1 MARVFAG
8 PSLHYR
14 WQMVAPLH
22 LYIGNKAYSS
32 WSLRPWLAA
41 RVAGIPFEETIIPLY
56 EEGSPERM
64 RAVSPVGKVPV
75 LHHGDVVVWES
86 LAIVEYLAE
95 QFPDR
100 RLWPEDSSARA
111 VARAVSSEMHAGF
124 SALRTNMGMNVR
136 RRLPGRG
143 RAPGV
148 AEDIARITALW
159 ADCRARF
166 GAAGPFLF
174 GHFTIADA
182 MFAPVVTRFETY
194 VVELPAVA
202 RAYSSAVLALPA
214 MKEWYAAAES
224 EPWVIDRY
232 EIALNGVP
240 I

>member
-1 MARVFAG
+1 M
-8 PSLHYR
+8 S
-14 WQMVAPLH
+14 APASPPLR
-22 LYIGNKAYSS
+22 LFLGNKAYSS

-41 RVAGIPFEETIIPLY
+41 KVAQIPFEEEVIPLY
-56 EEGSPERM
+56 EEGSDARM
-64 RAVSPVGKVPV
+64 RALSPGGKVPV
-75 LHHGDVVVWES
+75 LHHGDLVVWES

-95 QFPDR
+95 LFPDR
-100 RLWPEDSSARA
+100 GLWPADRAARA
-111 VARAVSSEMHAGF
+111 VARAVSTEMHAGF
-124 SALRTNMGMNVR
+124 ATLRTNMGMNVR

-166 GAAGPFLF
+166 GAGGPFLF
-174 GHFTIADA
+174 GAFSIADA

-194 VVELPAVA
+194 VVDLDPNA

-214 MKEWYAAAES
+214 MKEWYAAADS

-232 EIALNGVP
+232 EVP
-240 I
+240 

>member
-1 MARVFAG
+1 MSRPATVYALG
-8 PSLHYR
+8 MPS
-14 WQMVAPLH
+14 PLR
-22 LYIGNKAYSS
+22 LYLGNKAYSS

-41 RVAGIPFEETIIPLY
+41 KVAGIPFEEEVVPLY
-56 EEGSPERM
+56 EDGSAERM
-64 RAVSPVGKVPV
+64 RALSPCGKVPV
-75 LHHGDVVVWES
+75 LHHGDLVVWES

-95 QFPDR
+95 LFPDR
-100 RLWPEDSSARA
+100 GLWPTDRTARA
-111 VARAVSSEMHAGF
+111 VARAVSTEMHAGF
-124 SALRTNMGMNVR
+124 AALRTNMGMNVR

-148 AEDIARITALW
+148 AEDIARIVALW

-166 GAAGPFLF
+166 GAGGPFLF
-174 GHFTIADA
+174 GGFTIADA

-194 VVELPAVA
+194 VVELDAGA

-232 EIALNGVP
+232 EVP
-240 I
+240 